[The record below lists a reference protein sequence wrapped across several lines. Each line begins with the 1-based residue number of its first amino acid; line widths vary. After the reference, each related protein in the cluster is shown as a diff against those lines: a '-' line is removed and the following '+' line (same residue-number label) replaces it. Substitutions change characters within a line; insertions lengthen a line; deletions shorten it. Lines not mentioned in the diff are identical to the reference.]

1 MLVKELSRKFL
12 SILFTEGEEVCLSPN
27 KYAHKSFPWENI
39 GPEMTVETQGKNS
52 EFITISEDDVLLV
65 AINPIKGEKNDAN
78 VTALRTFL
86 MELDDG
92 DVYEQKQYIDELKMP
107 YSVCVFSGN
116 KSLHYGITLNLDLP
130 SLIIWQDIN
139 QWILNIVKRAD
150 QQNKNPTKSIRFPG
164 NKRKDGKGLVQAV
177 VDIRER
183 VDYWALVEW
192 LNKYPNLNPM
202 YERQYKEVEK
212 RVKEAENRIRRLK
225 AQDGDD
231 NLASII
237 PSNVLE
243 FLTHDI
249 IGTKFGGRNADWH
262 WACRRLAE
270 AGMDEDLIEYI
281 VAPHFTEESDFTE
294 REWKNIIKSAVKHTR

>member
-1 MLVKELSRKFL
+1 MKELSQQFL
-12 SILFTEGEEVCLSPN
+12 STLFTPGEEICLSPN
-27 KYAHKSFPWENI
+27 KYAHKSIPWENI
-39 GPEMTVETQGKNS
+39 GPEFTIETQGKK
-52 EFITISEDDVLLV
+52 EELVTISEDDIILV

-78 VTALRTFL
+78 VTAFRTFL

-92 DVYEQKQYIDELKMP
+92 DVWEQKQYIDELKMP

-116 KSLHYGITLNLDLP
+116 KSLHYGITLNMDLP
-130 SLIIWQDIN
+130 DITIWQDIN

-164 NKRKDGKGLVQAV
+164 NKRKDGKGLVQTL
-177 VDIRER
+177 VDIKGR
-183 VDYWALVEW
+183 VDYWNLVEW

-202 YERQYKEVEK
+202 YEREYKEVEK
-212 RVKEAENRIRRLK
+212 RVKEAENRIQRLRIENGE
-225 AQDGDD
+225 DG
-231 NLASII
+231 LASII
-237 PSNVLE
+237 PTNVLE
-243 FLTHDI
+243 FLTNDI

-281 VAPHFTEESDFTE
+281 IAPHFSEESDFTMT
-294 REWKNIIKSAVKHTR
+294 EWKGIIKSAVKHTR